1 MSVSQT
7 LDVSEIS
14 YSIADNTSKVRII
27 WKSTQSGTS
36 YNGFTRTAYYYYS
49 INGGSEIGKTVSYT
63 LPQNSTRTIV
73 DTTLTVPHEPDGSG
87 TIKVRTWMDT
97 DISAGVIQKDSGT
110 ITLTTIPRKSTLSA
124 SNGELE
130 KAQTLKA
137 TRKSDSFTHTLTW
150 TCGAHKGTIAT
161 KSSAVSWTFTP
172 SKELSK
178 EAPYGSKVYCSFK
191 LTTYNGANAVGSDSK
206 DVWYTIP
213 STIKPACSLNLSDNK
228 HYKEKYGGYIQGES
242 MLDVTI
248 TATKAYD
255 SPISQY
261 SASVNGTTYSSST
274 FTTGVLKT
282 DGEKVPISATVK
294 DGRGRYGSTSSTFKV
309 LPYKRPRI
317 TNLKVHRC
325 NSDGTANDL
334 GAYCQV
340 SFRCIITSLSNKNTK
355 SCTLKYRQ
363 SGATNW
369 TEAPAIPLP
378 SYDSNCNS
386 PVIAMSEKHSYEVIV
401 TATDAF
407 GSTNASTSVST
418 GYCLYH
424 IPASGKGITFGGI
437 AEGDGFH
444 VKMPATFMK
453 DIDARE
459 RIYMGGVKK
468 TDDEKQI
475 YFQSTENANNV
486 HSACIYGGN
495 ASSTAAIGIY
505 DNKNSRSVMRYTDGN
520 NKISFAPATHFGGGL
535 TEDIPTLT
543 SGDCNSILTSGQYY
557 IGTNCTNK
565 PGSNGWLTVKA
576 LDNGAYCSQEYI
588 TYKGLRYR
596 RMRDN
601 NTWGNWI
608 QEADYVVE
616 QGVSSNWHYQKW
628 NSGLIKLWKK
638 TTSSN
643 LGAVQDGGVNGWYY
657 RLYTITIPNGLLK
670 TVTSAMCNCKWGTGL
685 SFASAQEVTTTA
697 FRAAYFSNQNGG
709 AGTFYHEVT
718 GTWK

>member
-7 LDVSEIS
+7 LDVSETS

-27 WKSTQSGTS
+27 WKSTQSGSS

-49 INGGSEIGKTVSYT
+49 VNGGSEIAKTVSYT

-110 ITLTTIPRKSTLSA
+110 ITLTTIPRKSTLSV
-124 SNGELE
+124 SDGELE

-137 TRKSDSFTHTLTW
+137 TRKSDGFTHTLTW

-172 SKELSK
+172 SEELSK
-178 EAPYGSKVYCSFK
+178 EAPYGTKVCCSFK
-191 LTTYNGANAVGSDSK
+191 LTTYNGKNAVGSDSK
-206 DVWYTIP
+206 DAWYTIP
-213 STIKPACSLNLSDNK
+213 STIKPTCSLSLSDHK
-228 HYKEKYGGYIQGES
+228 HYKEKYDGYIQGES

-248 TATKAYD
+248 TAAKAYD

-282 DGEKVPISATVK
+282 AGENVPISATVK
-294 DGRGRYGSTSSTFKV
+294 DGRGRSGSTSSTFKV

-363 SGATNW
+363 SGATDW
-369 TEAPAIPLP
+369 TKAPAIQLP
-378 SYDSNCNS
+378 SYDSNCS
-386 PVIAMSEKHSYEVIV
+386 PPVIAMSEEHSYEVMV

-407 GSTNASTSVST
+407 GTTNAFTSVST

-437 AEGDGFH
+437 AEGDGFN
-444 VKMPATFMK
+444 VKMNATFGENVNMK
-453 DIDARE
+453 KNLQLN
-459 RIYMGGVKK
+459 G
-468 TDDEKQI
+468 
-475 YFQSTENANNV
+475 NV
-486 HSACIYGGN
+486 NGN
-495 ASSTAAIGIY
+495 YLTGTWLQSTAATDLGKTAQKVAVL
-505 DNKNSRSVMRYTDGN
+505 DNNGWVYYR
-520 NKISFAPATHFGGGL
+520 APAEL
-535 TEDIPTLT
+535 
-543 SGDCNSILTSGQYY
+543 
-557 IGTNCTNK
+557 
-565 PGSNGWLTVKA
+565 KA
-576 LDNGAYCSQEYI
+576 DMGI
-588 TYKGLRYR
+588 VTP
-596 RMRDN
+596 
-601 NTWGNWI
+601 
-608 QEADYVVE
+608 ADYVVE

-628 NSGLIKLWKK
+628 SSGLIKLWRK

-657 RLYTITIPNGLLK
+657 RLYTMTIPNGLLK
-670 TVTSAMCNCKWGTGL
+670 TVTSAMCNCQWGTGL
-685 SFASAQEVTTTA
+685 SFASAREVTTTA
-697 FRAAYFSNQNGG
+697 FQAAYFSNQNGG

>member
-7 LDVSEIS
+7 LDVSETS
-14 YSIADNTSKVRII
+14 YSVADNTSKVRII

-49 INGGSEIGKTVSYT
+49 VNGGSEIEKTVSYT

-97 DISAGVIQKDSGT
+97 DISAGIIQKDSGT
-110 ITLTTIPRKSTLSA
+110 ITLTTIPRKSTLSV

-137 TRKSDSFTHTLTW
+137 TRKSDGFTHTLTW

-178 EAPYGSKVYCSFK
+178 EAPYGSKVCCRFK
-191 LTTYNGANAVGSDSK
+191 LTTYNGANVVGSDSK
-206 DVWYTIP
+206 DAWYTIP
-213 STIKPACSLNLSDNK
+213 STIKPVCSLRLSDHN
-228 HYKEKYGGYIQGES
+228 HYEKTYGGYIQGES
-242 MLDVTI
+242 MLDVEI
-248 TATKAYD
+248 IATKAYD

-274 FTTGVLKT
+274 FTTGALKT
-282 DGEKVPISATVK
+282 DGEHVPISATVK
-294 DGRGRYGSTSSTFKV
+294 DGRGRSGSTSSTFKV

-334 GAYCQV
+334 GAYCKV
-340 SFRCIITSLSNKNTK
+340 SFRCIITSLSDKNTK

-369 TEAPAIPLP
+369 TEAPAILLP
-378 SYDSNCNS
+378 SYDSNCNP
-386 PVIAMSEKHSYEVIV
+386 PVIAMSEEHSYEVMV

-407 GSTNASTSVST
+407 GSTNAYTSVST

-437 AEGDGFH
+437 AEGDGFS
-444 VKMPATFMK
+444 VKMGATFGENVNMK
-453 DIDARE
+453 KNLQLN
-459 RIYMGGVKK
+459 G
-468 TDDEKQI
+468 
-475 YFQSTENANNV
+475 NV
-486 HSACIYGGN
+486 NGN
-495 ASSTAAIGIY
+495 YLTGTWLQSTAATDLGKTAQKVAVL
-505 DNKNSRSVMRYTDGN
+505 DNNGWVYYR
-520 NKISFAPATHFGGGL
+520 APAELKTDMGIV
-535 TEDIPTLT
+535 TP
-543 SGDCNSILTSGQYY
+543 
-557 IGTNCTNK
+557 
-565 PGSNGWLTVKA
+565 
-576 LDNGAYCSQEYI
+576 
-588 TYKGLRYR
+588 
-596 RMRDN
+596 
-601 NTWGNWI
+601 
-608 QEADYVVE
+608 ADYVVE

-628 NSGLIKLWKK
+628 NSGLIKMWRK
-638 TTSSN
+638 TTTSN

-657 RLYTITIPNGLLK
+657 RIYTMTIPNGLLK

-697 FRAAYFSNQNGG
+697 FHAAYFSNQNGG

>member
-7 LDVSEIS
+7 LDVSETS

-73 DTTLTVPHEPDGSG
+73 DTTLTVPHEPDGGG

-110 ITLTTIPRKSTLSA
+110 ITLTTIPRKSTLSV

-178 EAPYGSKVYCSFK
+178 EAPYGSKVCCSFK
-191 LTTYNGANAVGSDSK
+191 LTTYNGSNKVGSDSK

-213 STIKPACSLNLSDNK
+213 STIKPACSLSLSDHN

-248 TATKAYD
+248 TATEAYD

-261 SASVNGTTYSSST
+261 SASVNGTTYSSRT

-282 DGEKVPISATVK
+282 DGEEVPISATVK

-378 SYDSNCNS
+378 SYDSNCNP
-386 PVIAMSEKHSYEVIV
+386 PVIAMSEEHSYEVVV

-437 AEGDGFH
+437 AEGDGFN
-444 VKMPATFMK
+444 VKMGATFGENVNMK
-453 DIDARE
+453 KNLQLN
-459 RIYMGGVKK
+459 G
-468 TDDEKQI
+468 
-475 YFQSTENANNV
+475 NV
-486 HSACIYGGN
+486 NGN
-495 ASSTAAIGIY
+495 YLTGTWLQSTAATDLGKTAQKVAVL
-505 DNKNSRSVMRYTDGN
+505 DNNGWVYYR
-520 NKISFAPATHFGGGL
+520 APAEL
-535 TEDIPTLT
+535 
-543 SGDCNSILTSGQYY
+543 
-557 IGTNCTNK
+557 
-565 PGSNGWLTVKA
+565 KA
-576 LDNGAYCSQEYI
+576 DMGI
-588 TYKGLRYR
+588 VTP
-596 RMRDN
+596 
-601 NTWGNWI
+601 
-608 QEADYVVE
+608 ADYVVE

-628 NSGLIKLWKK
+628 NSGLIKLWRK

-657 RLYTITIPNGLLK
+657 RLYTMTIPNGLLK

-697 FRAAYFSNQNGG
+697 FNAAYFSNQNGG

>member
-7 LDVSEIS
+7 LDVSETS
-14 YSIADNTSKVRII
+14 YSISDNTSKVRII
-27 WKSTQSGTS
+27 WKSTQSGSS

-49 INGGSEIGKTVSYT
+49 VNGGSEIAKTVSYT
-63 LPQNSTRTIV
+63 LPQNSTKTIV
-73 DTTLTVPHEPDGSG
+73 DTTLTVPHEPNGSG

-97 DISAGVIQKDSGT
+97 DISAGIIQKDSGT
-110 ITLTTIPRKSTLSA
+110 ITLTTIPRKSTLSV
-124 SNGELE
+124 SNGELG

-150 TCGAHKGTIAT
+150 TCGAHKGTIDT

-178 EAPYGSKVYCSFK
+178 EAPYGSKVSCSFK
-191 LTTYNGANAVGSDSK
+191 LTTYNGSNAVGSDSK

-213 STIKPACSLNLSDNK
+213 STIKPACSLDLSDHK

-248 TATKAYD
+248 TATEAYD

-282 DGEKVPISATVK
+282 DGEQVPISATVK
-294 DGRGRYGSTSSTFKV
+294 DGRGRSGSTSSTFKV

-334 GAYCQV
+334 GAYCKV

-355 SCTLKYRQ
+355 SCALKYRQ
-363 SGATNW
+363 SGATDW
-369 TEAPAIPLP
+369 TEAPAIQLP
-378 SYDSNCNS
+378 SYDSNCNP
-386 PVIAMSEKHSYEVIV
+386 PVIAMSEEHSYEVMV

-437 AEGDGFH
+437 AEGDGFN
-444 VKMPATFMK
+444 VKMDATFGENVNMK
-453 DIDARE
+453 KNLQLN
-459 RIYMGGVKK
+459 G
-468 TDDEKQI
+468 
-475 YFQSTENANNV
+475 NV
-486 HSACIYGGN
+486 NGN
-495 ASSTAAIGIY
+495 YLTGTWLQSTAATDLGKTAQKVAVL
-505 DNKNSRSVMRYTDGN
+505 DN
-520 NKISFAPATHFGGGL
+520 
-535 TEDIPTLT
+535 
-543 SGDCNSILTSGQYY
+543 
-557 IGTNCTNK
+557 
-565 PGSNGWLTVKA
+565 NGWVYYRSPAELKA
-576 LDNGAYCSQEYI
+576 DMGI
-588 TYKGLRYR
+588 VTP
-596 RMRDN
+596 
-601 NTWGNWI
+601 
-608 QEADYVVE
+608 ADYVVE

-628 NSGLIKLWKK
+628 NSGLIKLWRK

-657 RLYTITIPNGLLK
+657 RLYTMTIPNGLLK
-670 TVTSAMCNCKWGTGL
+670 TVTSAMCNCQWGTGL
-685 SFASAQEVTTTA
+685 SFASAREVTTTA
-697 FRAAYFSNQNGG
+697 FQAAYFSNQNGG
-709 AGTFYHEVT
+709 SGTFYHEVT

>member
-7 LDVSEIS
+7 LDVSETS

-27 WKSTQSGTS
+27 WKSTQTGSS

-49 INGGSEIGKTVSYT
+49 VNGGSEIGKTVSYT
-63 LPQNSTRTIV
+63 LPQNSTKTIV

-110 ITLTTIPRKSTLSA
+110 ITLTTIPRKSTLSV

-150 TCGAHKGTIAT
+150 TCGAHKGTIDT

-178 EAPYGSKVYCSFK
+178 EAPYGSKVSCSFK
-191 LTTYNGANAVGSDSK
+191 LTTYNGSNAVGSDSK

-213 STIKPACSLNLSDNK
+213 STIKPTCSLSLSDHK
-228 HYKEKYGGYIQGES
+228 HYKEKYDGYIQGES

-282 DGEKVPISATVK
+282 DGENVPISATVK
-294 DGRGRYGSTSSTFKV
+294 DGRGRSGSTSSTFKV

-363 SGATNW
+363 SGATDW

-378 SYDSNCNS
+378 SYDSNCNP
-386 PVIAMSEKHSYEVIV
+386 PVIAMSEEHSYEVMV

-407 GSTNASTSVST
+407 GTTNAFTSVST

-437 AEGDGFH
+437 AEGDGFN
-444 VKMPATFMK
+444 VKMGATFGENVNMK
-453 DIDARE
+453 KNLQLN
-459 RIYMGGVKK
+459 G
-468 TDDEKQI
+468 
-475 YFQSTENANNV
+475 NV
-486 HSACIYGGN
+486 NGN
-495 ASSTAAIGIY
+495 YLTGTWLQSTAATDLGKTAQKVAVL
-505 DNKNSRSVMRYTDGN
+505 DN
-520 NKISFAPATHFGGGL
+520 
-535 TEDIPTLT
+535 
-543 SGDCNSILTSGQYY
+543 
-557 IGTNCTNK
+557 
-565 PGSNGWLTVKA
+565 NGWVYYRSPAELKA
-576 LDNGAYCSQEYI
+576 DMGVV
-588 TYKGLRYR
+588 TP
-596 RMRDN
+596 
-601 NTWGNWI
+601 
-608 QEADYVVE
+608 ADYVVE
-616 QGVSSNWHYQKW
+616 HGVSSGWNYQKW
-628 NSGLIKLWKK
+628 NSGLIKIWRK

-657 RLYTITIPNGLLK
+657 RLYTMTIPNGLLK
-670 TVTSAMCNCKWGTGL
+670 TVTSAMCNCQWGTGL
-685 SFASAQEVTTTA
+685 SFASAREVTTTA
-697 FRAAYFSNQNGG
+697 FQAAYFSNQNGG

>member
-49 INGGSEIGKTVSYT
+49 VNGGSEVAKTVSYT
-63 LPQNSTRTIV
+63 LPQNSTKTIV

-124 SNGELE
+124 SNGELG

-178 EAPYGSKVYCSFK
+178 EAPYGTKVCCSFK
-191 LTTYNGANAVGSDSK
+191 LTTYNGKNAVGSDSK

-213 STIKPACSLNLSDNK
+213 STIKPVCSLRLSDHK
-228 HYKEKYGGYIQGES
+228 HYEKTYGGYIQGES
-242 MLDVTI
+242 MLDVEI
-248 TATKAYD
+248 IATEAYG

-282 DGEKVPISATVK
+282 DGEHVPISATVK
-294 DGRGRYGSTSSTFKV
+294 DGRGRIGSTSSTFKV

-334 GAYCQV
+334 GAYCQI

-355 SCTLKYRQ
+355 SCILKYRQ
-363 SGATNW
+363 SGATKW
-369 TEAPAIPLP
+369 TEAPAIQLP
-378 SYDSNCNS
+378 SYDSNCNP
-386 PVIAMSEKHSYEVIV
+386 PVIAMSEEHSYEVMV

-437 AEGDGFH
+437 AEGDGFN
-444 VKMPATFMK
+444 VKMDATFGENVNMK
-453 DIDARE
+453 KNLQLN
-459 RIYMGGVKK
+459 G
-468 TDDEKQI
+468 
-475 YFQSTENANNV
+475 NV
-486 HSACIYGGN
+486 NGKYLTGTWLQ
-495 ASSTAAIGIY
+495 STAATDLGKTAQKVAVL
-505 DNKNSRSVMRYTDGN
+505 DNNGWVYYR
-520 NKISFAPATHFGGGL
+520 APAEL
-535 TEDIPTLT
+535 
-543 SGDCNSILTSGQYY
+543 
-557 IGTNCTNK
+557 
-565 PGSNGWLTVKA
+565 KA
-576 LDNGAYCSQEYI
+576 DMGI
-588 TYKGLRYR
+588 VTP
-596 RMRDN
+596 
-601 NTWGNWI
+601 
-608 QEADYVVE
+608 ADYVIE

-628 NSGLIKLWKK
+628 NSGLIKMWRK

-697 FRAAYFSNQNGG
+697 FHAAYFSNQNGG

>member
-7 LDVSEIS
+7 LDVSETS

-49 INGGSEIGKTVSYT
+49 VNGGSEIGKTVSYT
-63 LPQNSTRTIV
+63 LPQNSTKTIV

-124 SNGELE
+124 SNGELG

-137 TRKSDSFTHTLTW
+137 TRKSGSFTHTLTW

-178 EAPYGSKVYCSFK
+178 EAPYGSKVCCNFK

-213 STIKPACSLNLSDNK
+213 STIKPACSLSLSDHN
-228 HYKEKYGGYIQGES
+228 HYEKTYDGYIQGES

-248 TATKAYD
+248 TATEAYD

-261 SASVNGTTYSSST
+261 SASVNGTTYSSRT

-282 DGEKVPISATVK
+282 DGEEVPISATVK

-369 TEAPAIPLP
+369 TEAPAILLP
-378 SYDSNCNS
+378 SYDSNCNP
-386 PVIAMSEKHSYEVIV
+386 PVIAMSEEHSYEVMV

-407 GSTNASTSVST
+407 GSTNASTSLST

-437 AEGDGFH
+437 AEGDGFN
-444 VKMPATFMK
+444 VKMDATFGENVNMK
-453 DIDARE
+453 KNLQLN
-459 RIYMGGVKK
+459 G
-468 TDDEKQI
+468 
-475 YFQSTENANNV
+475 NV
-486 HSACIYGGN
+486 NGKYLTGTWLQ
-495 ASSTAAIGIY
+495 STAATDLGKTAQKVAVL
-505 DNKNSRSVMRYTDGN
+505 DNNGWVYYR
-520 NKISFAPATHFGGGL
+520 APAEL
-535 TEDIPTLT
+535 
-543 SGDCNSILTSGQYY
+543 
-557 IGTNCTNK
+557 
-565 PGSNGWLTVKA
+565 KA
-576 LDNGAYCSQEYI
+576 DMGI
-588 TYKGLRYR
+588 VTP
-596 RMRDN
+596 
-601 NTWGNWI
+601 
-608 QEADYVVE
+608 ADYVVE

-628 NSGLIKLWKK
+628 NSGLIKLWRK

-697 FRAAYFSNQNGG
+697 FHAAYFSNQNGG

>member
-49 INGGSEIGKTVSYT
+49 VNGGSEIGKTISYT
-63 LPQNSTRTIV
+63 LPQNSTKTIV
-73 DTTLTVPHEPDGSG
+73 DTTLTVSHEPDGSG

-124 SNGELE
+124 SNGELG

-178 EAPYGSKVYCSFK
+178 EAPYGSKVCCNFK

-213 STIKPACSLNLSDNK
+213 STIKPACSLSLSDHN
-228 HYKEKYGGYIQGES
+228 HYEKTYGGYIQGES

-248 TATKAYD
+248 TATEAYD

-261 SASVNGTTYSSST
+261 SASVNGTTYSSRT

-282 DGEKVPISATVK
+282 DGEQVPISATVK

-317 TNLKVHRC
+317 TNLKVRRC

-334 GAYCQV
+334 GAYCKV

-369 TEAPAIPLP
+369 TEAPAISLP
-378 SYDSNCNS
+378 SYDSSCNP
-386 PVIAMSEKHSYEVIV
+386 PVIAMSEEHSYEVMV

-437 AEGDGFH
+437 AEGDGFN
-444 VKMPATFMK
+444 VKMGATFGENVNMK
-453 DIDARE
+453 KNLQLN
-459 RIYMGGVKK
+459 G
-468 TDDEKQI
+468 
-475 YFQSTENANNV
+475 NV
-486 HSACIYGGN
+486 NGN
-495 ASSTAAIGIY
+495 YLTGAWLQSTAATDLGKTAQKVAVL
-505 DNKNSRSVMRYTDGN
+505 DN
-520 NKISFAPATHFGGGL
+520 
-535 TEDIPTLT
+535 
-543 SGDCNSILTSGQYY
+543 
-557 IGTNCTNK
+557 
-565 PGSNGWLTVKA
+565 NGWVYYRSPAELKA
-576 LDNGAYCSQEYI
+576 DMGI
-588 TYKGLRYR
+588 VTP
-596 RMRDN
+596 
-601 NTWGNWI
+601 
-608 QEADYVVE
+608 ADYVVE
-616 QGVSSNWHYQKW
+616 QGVSSNWNYQKW
-628 NSGLIKLWKK
+628 NSGLIKLWRK

-643 LGAVQDGGVNGWYY
+643 LSAVQDGGVNGWYY
-657 RLYTITIPNGLLK
+657 RLYTITIPEGLLK

-697 FRAAYFSNQNGG
+697 FKAAYFSNQNGG

>member
-7 LDVSEIS
+7 LDVSETS
-14 YSIADNTSKVRII
+14 YSISDNTSKVRII
-27 WKSTQSGTS
+27 WKSTQSGSS

-49 INGGSEIGKTVSYT
+49 VNGGSEIEKTVSYT
-63 LPQNSTRTIV
+63 LPQNSTKTIV

-150 TCGAHKGTIAT
+150 TCGTHKGTIAT

-178 EAPYGSKVYCSFK
+178 EAPYGSKVCCNFK

-213 STIKPACSLNLSDNK
+213 STIKPACSLSLSDHN
-228 HYKEKYGGYIQGES
+228 HYEKTYGGYIQGES

-248 TATKAYD
+248 TATEAYD

-261 SASVNGTTYSSST
+261 SASVNGTTYSSRT

-282 DGEKVPISATVK
+282 DGEEVPISATVK

-317 TNLKVHRC
+317 TNLKVNRC

-334 GAYCQV
+334 GAYCKV

-369 TEAPAIPLP
+369 TKAPAIQLP
-378 SYDSNCNS
+378 SYDSNCNP
-386 PVIAMSEKHSYEVIV
+386 PVIAMSEEHSYEVLV

-437 AEGDGFH
+437 AEGDGFN
-444 VKMPATFMK
+444 VKMGAAFGENVNMK
-453 DIDARE
+453 KNLQLN
-459 RIYMGGVKK
+459 G
-468 TDDEKQI
+468 
-475 YFQSTENANNV
+475 NV
-486 HSACIYGGN
+486 NGN
-495 ASSTAAIGIY
+495 YLTGTWLQSTAATDLGKTAQKVAVLDNNGWIY
-505 DNKNSRSVMRYTDGN
+505 YR
-520 NKISFAPATHFGGGL
+520 APAEL
-535 TEDIPTLT
+535 
-543 SGDCNSILTSGQYY
+543 
-557 IGTNCTNK
+557 
-565 PGSNGWLTVKA
+565 KA
-576 LDNGAYCSQEYI
+576 DMGI
-588 TYKGLRYR
+588 VTP
-596 RMRDN
+596 
-601 NTWGNWI
+601 
-608 QEADYVVE
+608 ADYVVE

-628 NSGLIKLWKK
+628 NSGLIKLWRK

-657 RLYTITIPNGLLK
+657 RLYTMTIPDGLLK

-685 SFASAQEVTTTA
+685 SFASARDVTTTS
-697 FRAAYFSNQNGG
+697 FQAAYFSNQNGG

>member
-7 LDVSEIS
+7 LDVSETS
-14 YSIADNTSKVRII
+14 YSISDNTSKVRII
-27 WKSTQSGTS
+27 WKSTQSGSS

-49 INGGSEIGKTVSYT
+49 VNGGSEIEKTVSYT

-73 DTTLTVPHEPDGSG
+73 DTTLTVPHEPNGSG

-97 DISAGVIQKDSGT
+97 DISAGIIQKDSGT
-110 ITLTTIPRKSTLSA
+110 ITLTTIPRKSTLSV
-124 SNGELE
+124 SNGELG

-213 STIKPACSLNLSDNK
+213 STIKPVCSLSLSDHKN
-228 HYKEKYGGYIQGES
+228 YEKTYGGYIQGES

-248 TATKAYD
+248 TATEAYD

-282 DGEKVPISATVK
+282 DGEQVPISATVK
-294 DGRGRYGSTSSTFKV
+294 DGRGRSGSTSSTFKV
-309 LPYKRPRI
+309 LPYKRPQI
-317 TNLKVHRC
+317 TNLKVRRC

-363 SGATNW
+363 SGATDW
-369 TEAPAIPLP
+369 TKAPAISLP
-378 SYDSNCNS
+378 SYDSNCNP
-386 PVIAMSEKHSYEVIV
+386 PVIAMSEEHSYEVMV

-437 AEGDGFH
+437 AEGDGFN
-444 VKMPATFMK
+444 VKMDATFGENVNMK
-453 DIDARE
+453 KNLQLD
-459 RIYMGGVKK
+459 G
-468 TDDEKQI
+468 
-475 YFQSTENANNV
+475 NV
-486 HSACIYGGN
+486 NGKYLTGTWLQ
-495 ASSTAAIGIY
+495 STAATDLGKTAQKVAVL
-505 DNKNSRSVMRYTDGN
+505 DNNGWVYYR
-520 NKISFAPATHFGGGL
+520 APAEL
-535 TEDIPTLT
+535 
-543 SGDCNSILTSGQYY
+543 
-557 IGTNCTNK
+557 
-565 PGSNGWLTVKA
+565 KA
-576 LDNGAYCSQEYI
+576 DMGI
-588 TYKGLRYR
+588 VTP
-596 RMRDN
+596 
-601 NTWGNWI
+601 
-608 QEADYVVE
+608 ADYVVE

-628 NSGLIKLWKK
+628 NSGLIKMWRK

-697 FRAAYFSNQNGG
+697 FHAAYFSNQNGG

>member
-7 LDVSEIS
+7 LDVSETS

-27 WKSTQSGTS
+27 WKSTQSGSS

-63 LPQNSTRTIV
+63 LPQNSTKTIV
-73 DTTLTVPHEPDGSG
+73 DTTLTVPHEPNGSG
-87 TIKVRTWMDT
+87 TIKVRTWIDT
-97 DISAGVIQKDSGT
+97 DRSAGVIQKDSGT
-110 ITLTTIPRKSTLSA
+110 ITLTTIPRKSTLSV

-172 SKELSK
+172 SEELSK

-206 DVWYTIP
+206 EVWYTIP
-213 STIKPACSLNLSDNK
+213 STIKPVCSLSLSDHK
-228 HYKEKYGGYIQGES
+228 HYEKTYGGYIQGES

-248 TATKAYD
+248 TATEAYG

-282 DGEKVPISATVK
+282 DGEHVPISATVK
-294 DGRGRYGSTSSTFKV
+294 DGRGRSGSTSSTFKV

-369 TEAPAIPLP
+369 TEAPAISLP
-378 SYDSNCNS
+378 SYDSNCNP
-386 PVIAMSEKHSYEVIV
+386 PVIAMSEEHSYEVMV

-437 AEGDGFH
+437 AEGDGFN
-444 VKMPATFMK
+444 VKMDATFGENVNMK
-453 DIDARE
+453 KNLQLDGNVNGK
-459 RIYMGGVKK
+459 YLTG
-468 TDDEKQI
+468 TWL
-475 YFQSTENANNV
+475 QST
-486 HSACIYGGN
+486 SATDLGK
-495 ASSTAAIGIY
+495 TAQKVAVL
-505 DNKNSRSVMRYTDGN
+505 DN
-520 NKISFAPATHFGGGL
+520 
-535 TEDIPTLT
+535 
-543 SGDCNSILTSGQYY
+543 
-557 IGTNCTNK
+557 
-565 PGSNGWLTVKA
+565 NGWVYYRSPAELKA
-576 LDNGAYCSQEYI
+576 DMGVV
-588 TYKGLRYR
+588 TP
-596 RMRDN
+596 
-601 NTWGNWI
+601 
-608 QEADYVVE
+608 ADYVVE

-628 NSGLIKLWKK
+628 NSGLIKMWKK

-697 FRAAYFSNQNGG
+697 FHAAYFSNQNGG

>member
-49 INGGSEIGKTVSYT
+49 VNGGSEVAKTVSYT
-63 LPQNSTRTIV
+63 LPQNSTKTIV

-124 SNGELE
+124 SNGELG

-178 EAPYGSKVYCSFK
+178 EAPYGSKVCCNFK

-213 STIKPACSLNLSDNK
+213 STIKPACSLSLSDHN
-228 HYKEKYGGYIQGES
+228 HYEKTYGGYIQGES

-248 TATKAYD
+248 TAKEAYD

-261 SASVNGTTYSSST
+261 SASVNGTTYSSRT

-282 DGEKVPISATVK
+282 DGEQVPISATVK
-294 DGRGRYGSTSSTFKV
+294 DGRGRSGSTSSTFKV

-317 TNLKVHRC
+317 TNLKVNRC

-334 GAYCQV
+334 GAYCKV

-363 SGATNW
+363 SGATDW
-369 TEAPAIPLP
+369 TKAPAIQLP
-378 SYDSNCNS
+378 SYDSNCNP
-386 PVIAMSEKHSYEVIV
+386 PVIAMSEEHSYEVMV

-437 AEGDGFH
+437 AEGDGFN
-444 VKMPATFMK
+444 VKMNATFGENVNMK
-453 DIDARE
+453 KNLQLN
-459 RIYMGGVKK
+459 G
-468 TDDEKQI
+468 
-475 YFQSTENANNV
+475 NV
-486 HSACIYGGN
+486 NGN
-495 ASSTAAIGIY
+495 YLTGTWLQSTAATDLGKTAQKVAVL
-505 DNKNSRSVMRYTDGN
+505 DNNGWVYYR
-520 NKISFAPATHFGGGL
+520 APAEL
-535 TEDIPTLT
+535 
-543 SGDCNSILTSGQYY
+543 
-557 IGTNCTNK
+557 
-565 PGSNGWLTVKA
+565 KA
-576 LDNGAYCSQEYI
+576 DMGI
-588 TYKGLRYR
+588 VTP
-596 RMRDN
+596 
-601 NTWGNWI
+601 
-608 QEADYVVE
+608 ADYVVE

-628 NSGLIKLWKK
+628 NSGLIKLWRK

-657 RLYTITIPNGLLK
+657 RLYTMTIPNGLLK
-670 TVTSAMCNCKWGTGL
+670 TVTSAMCNCQWGTGL
-685 SFASAQEVTTTA
+685 SFASAREVTTTA
-697 FRAAYFSNQNGG
+697 FQAAYFSNQNGG

>member
-49 INGGSEIGKTVSYT
+49 VNGGSEIGKTVSYT
-63 LPQNSTRTIV
+63 LPQNSTKTIV

-124 SNGELE
+124 SNGELG

-178 EAPYGSKVYCSFK
+178 EAPYGSKVCCNFK

-206 DVWYTIP
+206 YVWYTIP
-213 STIKPACSLNLSDNK
+213 STIKPACSLSLSDHK

-282 DGEKVPISATVK
+282 DGEEVPISATVK

-309 LPYKRPRI
+309 LPSKRPRI

-369 TEAPAIPLP
+369 TEAPAILLP
-378 SYDSNCNS
+378 SYDSNC
-386 PVIAMSEKHSYEVIV
+386 
-401 TATDAF
+401 
-407 GSTNASTSVST
+407 
-418 GYCLYH
+418 
-424 IPASGKGITFGGI
+424 
-437 AEGDGFH
+437 
-444 VKMPATFMK
+444 
-453 DIDARE
+453 
-459 RIYMGGVKK
+459 
-468 TDDEKQI
+468 
-475 YFQSTENANNV
+475 
-486 HSACIYGGN
+486 
-495 ASSTAAIGIY
+495 
-505 DNKNSRSVMRYTDGN
+505 
-520 NKISFAPATHFGGGL
+520 
-535 TEDIPTLT
+535 
-543 SGDCNSILTSGQYY
+543 
-557 IGTNCTNK
+557 
-565 PGSNGWLTVKA
+565 
-576 LDNGAYCSQEYI
+576 
-588 TYKGLRYR
+588 
-596 RMRDN
+596 
-601 NTWGNWI
+601 
-608 QEADYVVE
+608 
-616 QGVSSNWHYQKW
+616 
-628 NSGLIKLWKK
+628 
-638 TTSSN
+638 
-643 LGAVQDGGVNGWYY
+643 
-657 RLYTITIPNGLLK
+657 
-670 TVTSAMCNCKWGTGL
+670 
-685 SFASAQEVTTTA
+685 
-697 FRAAYFSNQNGG
+697 
-709 AGTFYHEVT
+709 
-718 GTWK
+718 